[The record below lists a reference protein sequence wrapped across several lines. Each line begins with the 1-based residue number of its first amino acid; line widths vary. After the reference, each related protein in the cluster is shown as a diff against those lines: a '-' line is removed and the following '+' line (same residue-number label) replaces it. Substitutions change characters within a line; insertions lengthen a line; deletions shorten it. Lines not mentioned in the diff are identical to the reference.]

1 MMKSIKITLFMAFL
15 SLNIAFWSKLYAQT
29 ATVTV
34 KTKVASK
41 GIIAINCYWTEDN
54 FEFNSHIPLQKQ
66 IAKRKGNRYTITFD
80 NDLKFRNISF
90 IGTDKDSI
98 DKLFWL
104 DYLICPG
111 DQVVILDDGHGGLS
125 FRGKGSEKFTLQYKL
140 AQIEKTFVL
149 LNKQQESKMILPSP
163 ANLSPV
169 LYDKLVSSI
178 KYNYAK
184 RDSQFVVLNAYKR
197 LLNSELY
204 SLFKLNVIGRS
215 ESNILTT
222 LHMQFNW
229 LSKKYPELEDQKH
242 LLLQT
247 YTQRGTGLDN
257 LKNAHFH
264 YANDMQLYFML
275 RFRYADW
282 LGSIFEDEWHENT
295 IDKDLI
301 NRALYRHF
309 YTSYAKMDSLKR
321 QQVISQ
327 ISDASYKR
335 KLESFLKNISNG
347 VALPNFQFQD
357 SLGNPVH
364 LADFKG
370 KYVLLDFWYTG
381 CGNCRILNKNLKPI
395 KEQLKDR
402 KDLVFVNVSIDGN
415 FAQWKASVA
424 SGAYTDSTDVSLYTM
439 GQKSNHPIIKFLNV
453 MSYPRQLLVD
463 KEMRIISTQIPRVGN
478 AKNDLAFS
486 TLIAKLK

>member
-1 MMKSIKITLFMAFL
+1 MAFL
-15 SLNIAFWSKLYAQT
+15 SLSIACWSKLYAQT

-41 GIIAINCYWTEDN
+41 GIIALNCYWTEDN

-80 NDLKFRNISF
+80 KDLKFRNISF

-111 DQVVILDDGHGGLS
+111 DQIVILDDVHGGLS
-125 FRGKGSEKFTLQYKL
+125 FKGKGSEKFILQYKL
-140 AQIEKTFVL
+140 AQIEKKIVL
-149 LNKQQESKMILPSP
+149 LDKQQESKMILPSP

-169 LYDKLVSSI
+169 LYDKLISSL

-184 RDSQFVVLNAYKR
+184 RDSQFVVLNAYKH
-197 LLNSELY
+197 LLDNELY

-222 LHMQFNW
+222 LHMEFNW
-229 LSKKYPELEDQKH
+229 LSKKYPELENQKV
-242 LLLQT
+242 LLLQA
-247 YTQRGTGLDN
+247 YKQRKTGLDN
-257 LKNAHFH
+257 LKNARFH

-282 LGSIFEDEWHENT
+282 LGSMFEDEWRENT
-295 IDKDLI
+295 VDKDLI

-327 ISDASYKR
+327 ISDPSYKR
-335 KLESFLKNISNG
+335 ELESFLKNISNG

-357 SLGNPVH
+357 SLGNSVH

-395 KEQLKDR
+395 KEKLKDR

-424 SGAYTDSTDVSLYTM
+424 SGAYTDSTDVSLFTM

-453 MSYPRQLLVD
+453 MSYPRQLLLD

-478 AKNDLAFS
+478 TKNDSEFKA
-486 TLIAKLK
+486 LIATLK